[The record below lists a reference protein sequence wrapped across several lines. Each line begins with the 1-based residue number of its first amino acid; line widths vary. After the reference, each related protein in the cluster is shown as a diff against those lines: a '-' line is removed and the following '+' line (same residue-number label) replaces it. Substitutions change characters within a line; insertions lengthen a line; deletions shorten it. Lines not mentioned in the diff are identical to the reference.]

1 MSDFDYQQQPD
12 QGPNISVDTTDHS
25 APEEQPSLLSRVWDG
40 AVGGAEAGTM
50 ALPGAGT
57 VMGGLAGG
65 AVSLFK
71 GLWDD
76 SNAAQGQIGD
86 AQSAAAA
93 PKDSTFQAEYD
104 KTAASI
110 QKQDDQAQYAQN
122 KVDSAAAAAKSA
134 DTTQMKEDGRKLRQ
148 QKWIQQNPG
157 AKPPALS
164 EFDQ

>member
-1 MSDFDYQQQPD
+1 MSDFDYQQDGANLNVEPAAA
-12 QGPNISVDTTDHS
+12 DTS
-25 APEEQPSLLSRVWDG
+25 AAPEDQSLLSRVWDG

-86 AQSAAAA
+86 AQSAAAE
-93 PKDSTFQAEYD
+93 PKDTVFQAEYD
-104 KTAASI
+104 KTAAGI
-110 QKQDDQAQYAQN
+110 QKQNDQAQYAQN
-122 KVDSAAAAAKSA
+122 QADSQAAAAKSA
-134 DTTQMKEDGRKLRQ
+134 DTTKMKDDGRKLRQ

-164 EFDQ
+164 EFNQ